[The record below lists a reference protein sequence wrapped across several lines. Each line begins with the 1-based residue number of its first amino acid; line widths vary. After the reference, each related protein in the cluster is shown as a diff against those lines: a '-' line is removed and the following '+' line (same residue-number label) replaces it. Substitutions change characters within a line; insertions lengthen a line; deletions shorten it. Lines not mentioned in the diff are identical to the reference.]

1 MILEQNTPSDEPSPA
16 QSGAQSFVLPEP
28 SESSVE
34 EKKRILI
41 VDDDC
46 VQNEIL
52 EFCFRKIGYD
62 SVAASCGDTGFA
74 KAKEIRPDL
83 ILLDIEMPGMN
94 GLEVCRQL
102 IDNPETCE
110 IPIII
115 LSGHDGIDIVRD
127 ARSAG
132 CHYFIR
138 KPYDPNA
145 LLTLVQAAIKESSDW

>member
-1 MILEQNTPSDEPSPA
+1 MILEQEIPSDD
-16 QSGAQSFVLPEP
+16 P
-28 SESSVE
+28 SEHAVILPQPTEEAVEGSS
-34 EKKRILI
+34 RILI
-41 VDDDC
+41 VDDDN

-52 EFCFRKIGYD
+52 EFCFRKIGYE
-62 SVAASCGDTGFA
+62 SVTATCGKSGLA

-83 ILLDIEMPGMN
+83 ILLDIQMPGMS

-102 IDNPETCE
+102 MDDTDTCG

-115 LSGHDGIDIVRD
+115 LSGHDGSEVVRD
-127 ARSAG
+127 ARAAG

-145 LLTLVQAAIKESSDW
+145 LLTLVQSAIKESNDW

>member
-1 MILEQNTPSDEPSPA
+1 MILEQNTPSDDPSYA
-16 QSGAQSFVLPEP
+16 QSGAQSVVLPEP

-34 EKKRILI
+34 SKRILI
-41 VDDDC
+41 VDDDKI
-46 VQNEIL
+46 QNEIL

-62 SVAASCGDTGFA
+62 SVVATCGDSGFA

-83 ILLDIEMPGMN
+83 ILLDIEMPGMS
-94 GLEVCRQL
+94 GLEVCRRL

-145 LLTLVQAAIKESSDW
+145 LLTLVQSAIKESNDW